1 MSGKL
6 IIRTDIG
13 IETLRR
19 QARFERDGRVAARL
33 LAIANALSG
42 MSRTEAARTAGMDR
56 QTLRDWVVRFNAGGL
71 DGLRDR
77 KRPGPQSFLDEGQQ
91 AVLRGIVLRG
101 PDPDRDRVSAWRLV
115 DICRL
120 CEERFG
126 VTYSVSGMFDLL
138 KGLDLSW
145 QKSRPRHPQADATA
159 QKAFKKGGSP
169 KP

>member
-56 QTLRDWVVRFNAGGL
+56 QTLRGWVVRFNAGG
-71 DGLRDR
+71 
-77 KRPGPQSFLDEGQQ
+77 SMAF
-91 AVLRGIVLRG
+91 AIA
-101 PDPDRDRVSAWRLV
+101 SAPARNRFWTKAS
-115 DICRL
+115 RL
-120 CEERFG
+120 C
-126 VTYSVSGMFDLL
+126 
-138 KGLDLSW
+138 
-145 QKSRPRHPQADATA
+145 
-159 QKAFKKGGSP
+159 
-169 KP
+169 